1 MNHRAATRTASVSS
15 RHPAGT
21 AAYCF
26 AAMDEAGDYERA
38 DAPTGGTVWDVARA
52 LAPAAVVLPG
62 CRQAAILGTASRAGA
77 SGFPADWD
85 QDIIIDAVLAVARD
99 PDRITWDPAAWP
111 GDDITR
117 RPGWRAEGTVA
128 AVTIT
133 VALREDGEI
142 TGAWPD
148 EGPGADRSL
157 GAAGLPPKTP
167 GSTKGE
173 AGVRKTRP
181 ARSAAK
187 PGTRQTAHD
196 DASRAFPPGPRQ

>member
-1 MNHRAATRTASVSS
+1 MNHRAAIRVASVSS

-38 DAPTGGTVWDVARA
+38 DAPAGGTVWDVARA
-52 LAPAAVVLPG
+52 LAPAAIVLPG
-62 CRQAAILGTASRAGA
+62 CRRAAILDTASRAGA
-77 SGFPADWD
+77 SGFPGDWD
-85 QDIIIDAVLAVARD
+85 QDMITGAVLAVARD

-111 GDDITR
+111 GDGITR

-148 EGPGADRSL
+148 EGPGADCNL
-157 GAAGLPPKTP
+157 GAASPATSQPTYPQRTP
-167 GSTKGE
+167 GSMKGE
-173 AGVRKTRP
+173 A
-181 ARSAAK
+181 
-187 PGTRQTAHD
+187 
-196 DASRAFPPGPRQ
+196 